1 MSKVLVFGHKN
12 PDTDAITS
20 AIAYAYL
27 LSEQGVEAEPVA
39 LGEANEETAYA
50 LDQFGYEA
58 PRVVTTVADET
69 DIVAL
74 VDHNEAQQSVDDRD
88 KVSIH
93 SVVDHHRI
101 ANFETADPIF
111 YLARPFGCTQTIL
124 YGLFQE
130 AGIDIPEKL
139 AGLMLSAIISDT
151 LLLKSPTTT
160 DRDKE
165 VAAKLAE
172 LAGVNLDD
180 YGIAL
185 LKSGTNVDNKDAE
198 EIVDGD
204 AKSFDMGDYKVRI
217 GQINVVDIDDVLNRK
232 DEMLEKMQGL
242 SIDNGYDTFLLIVTN
257 ILTNDSEGLVVGKED
272 LLPYVGQAFD
282 AEVNDSQLPMPGV
295 VSRKKQVVPVLTAKI
310 EG

>member
-1 MSKVLVFGHKN
+1 
-12 PDTDAITS
+12 
-20 AIAYAYL
+20 
-27 LSEQGVEAEPVA
+27 
-39 LGEANEETAYA
+39 
-50 LDQFGYEA
+50 
-58 PRVVTTVADET
+58 
-69 DIVAL
+69 
-74 VDHNEAQQSVDDRD
+74 
-88 KVSIH
+88 
-93 SVVDHHRI
+93 
-101 ANFETADPIF
+101 
-111 YLARPFGCTQTIL
+111 
-124 YGLFQE
+124 
-130 AGIDIPEKL
+130 
-139 AGLMLSAIISDT
+139 MLSAIISDT

-165 VAAKLAE
+165 VDAKLAE

-257 ILTNDSEGLVVGKED
+257 ILTNDSEGLVVGKEE